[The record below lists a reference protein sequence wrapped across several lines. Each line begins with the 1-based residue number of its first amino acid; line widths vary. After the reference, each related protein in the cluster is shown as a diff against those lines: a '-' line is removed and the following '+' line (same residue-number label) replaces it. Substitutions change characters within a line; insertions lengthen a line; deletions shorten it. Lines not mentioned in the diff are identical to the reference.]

1 METPIKIDR
10 NNEGSVIVY
19 ELSGELDETNVV
31 HAFGIIHKD
40 LWDPAG
46 KQVILH
52 MPELTYMNSRAIG
65 YLADL
70 YAVMD
75 GKWGMLKLRSL
86 HSDVE
91 DTLDIVG
98 LLEVVEV
105 VKYKL

>member
-1 METPIKIDR
+1 METPIKIER
-10 NNEGSVIVY
+10 NDEGIILVY

-31 HAFGIIHKD
+31 NVFGIIHKD

-75 GKWGMLKLRSL
+75 GKWGTLRLRAL
-86 HSDVE
+86 HPDVE

-105 VKYKL
+105 VK